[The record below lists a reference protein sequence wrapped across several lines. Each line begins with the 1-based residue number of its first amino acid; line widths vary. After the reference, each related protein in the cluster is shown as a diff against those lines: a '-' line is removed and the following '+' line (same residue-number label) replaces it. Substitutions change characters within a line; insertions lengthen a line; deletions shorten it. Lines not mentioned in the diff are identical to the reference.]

1 MAYAYTEF
9 DKSTMARAQ
18 GTNLKISLKKSV
30 ETLRAI
36 RGKKVSSA
44 INFLEEVE
52 NQRMVVPYFR
62 YNTEMPHKRGKGIAA
77 GGYPRNVARELIKLL
92 KNAQANAKEQEI
104 TGTLYVLSASSRK
117 GTRRYRMGRYMGRL
131 MKSTN
136 VEIIVGVKKQW
147 LREK

>member
-1 MAYAYTEF
+1 MAYAFNEF

-44 INFLEEVE
+44 IKFLEEVE
-52 NQRMVVPYFR
+52 KERAVVPFLR

-77 GGYPRNVARELIKLL
+77 GGYPRNVARELITLL
-92 KNAQANAKEQEI
+92 KNAESNAKEQEVS
-104 TGTLYVLSASSRK
+104 GTLYVLSASSRK

-136 VEIIVGVKKQW
+136 VEIVVGVKK
-147 LREK
+147 K